1 MRGFT
6 AFSLGCV
13 FVLASACTTT
23 YRQDGKE
30 VSEAYV
36 NSVKEGENPSTV
48 DIHDKKIAAVIK
60 SVALDRGS
68 ALLRDLQWLVAQKE
82 LAEKPILDALPNVD
96 DRTRANLLYVL
107 GFLRSPDA
115 LETLRDNLAH
125 RDPAVRFEAA
135 AGLLQQGDLAAVPT
149 MLAFLESDD
158 RRFRY
163 KAIQVLRESTGR
175 DFGYSFSAP
184 EELRNASVVQ
194 WKKWWGAEKKRLMF
208 RPASQARKN
217 QK

>member
-1 MRGFT
+1 MRGFM
-6 AFSLGCV
+6 ACLLGCL
-13 FVLASACTTT
+13 FVLTSACTTT
-23 YRQDGKE
+23 YKQNGTE

-36 NSVKEGENPSTV
+36 NSVEEGENPSTL
-48 DIHDKKIAAVIK
+48 DIHDQKIATVIE
-60 SVALDRGS
+60 SVSFDRGS
-68 ALLRDLQWLVAQKE
+68 SLLRDLQWLIAQKE
-82 LAEKPILDALPNVD
+82 LAEKPILEALPNVD

-107 GFLRSPDA
+107 GFLRSPDV
-115 LETLRDNLAH
+115 LDTLRDNLGH
-125 RDPAVRFEAA
+125 RNPAVRFEAA

-149 MLAFLESDD
+149 MVSFLENDD

-184 EELRNASVVQ
+184 EELRNASVTQ

-208 RPASQARKN
+208 RPASKVRKN